1 MNEVRQYRT
10 PLLIGAG
17 TVVIALLLW
26 AVVIS
31 PQNSKLSKLQSQQTS
46 LQNQQIALQAKL
58 SVLRTEQQ
66 KLTSSC
72 AQLQKIAT
80 QIPSVQTPTDVDAEE
95 SSFESQFNALAASAG
110 VSLTKFSGFSPATS
124 IAGSPA
130 PPGGSSAA
138 ASSTT
143 PAGVVA
149 VPTTLSV
156 SGTYN
161 QVLAF
166 VNGLDSFP
174 RLFVIQ
180 SFQLSV
186 STGSSSSSTGG
197 GSASSGTATGS
208 ASATGAPSFT
218 APPLWTGGNPPQPGT
233 QPLALAIDG
242 SIYYTTQPSALSA
255 CTRATEASSPRP

>member
-1 MNEVRQYRT
+1 MNEVREYRT

-46 LQNQQIALQAKL
+46 LQNQQIALQTKL

-72 AQLQKIAT
+72 TQLQKIAT

-124 IAGSPA
+124 ISGSPA
-130 PPGGSSAA
+130 SGTTSAA
-138 ASSTT
+138 STAT

-156 SGTYN
+156 SGTYG
-161 QVLAF
+161 QILAF

-180 SFQLSV
+180 TFQLSV
-186 STGSSSSSTGG
+186 STGTSS
-197 GSASSGTATGS
+197 GSAGSGPASSASASS

-233 QPLALAIDG
+233 QPFALAIDG
-242 SIYYTTQPSALSA
+242 SIYYTTQ
-255 CTRATEASSPRP
+255 

>member
-1 MNEVRQYRT
+1 MNQAREYRT

-26 AVVIS
+26 AVVVS

-46 LQNQQIALQAKL
+46 LQSQQIALQAKL

-72 AQLQKIAT
+72 SQLQKIAT

-110 VSLTKFSGFSPATS
+110 VSLTKFSGFAPATS
-124 IAGSPA
+124 ISGSPA
-130 PPGGSSAA
+130 PAAGSSAA
-138 ASSTT
+138 SPVT

-156 SGTYN
+156 SGAYN

-180 SFQLSV
+180 SFQLSI
-186 STGSSSSSTGG
+186 STGSSSGSTGTG
-197 GSASSGTATGS
+197 AAPTGATAGSAG
-208 ASATGAPSFT
+208 ATGAAPSYT

-255 CTRATEASSPRP
+255 CTRATAASGPRA